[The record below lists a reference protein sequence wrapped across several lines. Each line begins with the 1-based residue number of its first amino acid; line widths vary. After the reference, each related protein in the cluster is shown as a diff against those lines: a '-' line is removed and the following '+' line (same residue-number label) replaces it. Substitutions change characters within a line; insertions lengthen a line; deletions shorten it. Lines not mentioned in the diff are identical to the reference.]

1 VGKLIIAVVAFS
13 WAVYGRTQEA
23 QQSEAQKFDPAP
35 PALALAETDQQALV
49 REAFAILDD
58 PEASLEQ
65 RLESLRKWCLQKR
78 FFYAHLSGYHLLV
91 SADVLIAE
99 NPSWARLEVLRLLNK
114 TLVTGKPLEI
124 HRLPRATQAAMVAT
138 IERGELAV
146 FSGFAQMFRGE
157 AYMVLGARLVAE
169 WTTPDGVVRRSEFAA
184 PLHSLEDLLRK
195 PPAHIPSLKVE
206 APPYA
211 KTYMYNAPAAPTAFT
226 RGMQA
231 MSQFWENLNRFAA
244 EEYRKL
250 YDRIVEEIARKIE
263 ERIGAKGV
271 IGATISWEHLPIQYQ
286 TQLLENLRRNR
297 VEPPATLQL
306 RVRPAVYAYQRLQH
320 GALHQIT
327 WGLDEQVVPIT
338 FGIISR

>member
-1 VGKLIIAVVAFS
+1 MGKLIIAVVAFS
-13 WAVYGRTQEA
+13 LAVYGRTQEA

-35 PALALAETDQQALV
+35 PALALVETDQQALV

-99 NPSWARLEVLRLLNK
+99 SPSWARLEVLRLLRE
-114 TLVTGKPLEI
+114 TLETGQPLEV
-124 HRLPRATQAAMVAT
+124 HRLPPTTRRAVIAT
-138 IERGELAV
+138 IERGDLAV
-146 FSGFAQMFRGE
+146 FSGFAEMFRGE

-169 WTTPDGVVRRSEFAA
+169 WTAPDGSVKTSQFGA
-184 PLHSLEDLLRK
+184 PLHSLEALLSK
-195 PPAHIPSLKVE
+195 PPAHIPFLKVE
-206 APPYA
+206 APSYA

-271 IGATISWEHLPIQYQ
+271 IGATISWEQLPIQYQ